1 MGYKVLMRHLVRVL
15 LLLPLLGLGAAP
27 AVAQWH
33 QFRGPQAGVAAD
45 SPALPETWSETENV
59 AWKTTIPGLGWS
71 SPVVWNDHVFVT
83 SAVSSG
89 EEAKA
94 LPGLYDPGDEQ
105 GKTRSTSVQQWTVF
119 DLDARTGRI
128 RWATELKSAVPPLL
142 RHIKNSFASETPTT
156 DGERVYVFFGSVGL
170 VAALD
175 FQGKVVWSKE
185 LGAFNGPQEFAPAAS
200 PVLHKGRLYVTNDNT
215 TKSYLAAF
223 DAKTGDLLWR
233 ADREETENWSTPF
246 IWENDRRT
254 EIVTSGR
261 GKVRSYDLDGKVL
274 WELTGMTGN
283 VVPTPFARHGMVYI
297 SSGYPGA
304 QVRPVY
310 AVKPGAHGDIS
321 LKPGETSNEYIAWFQ
336 PRLGTYQTS
345 ALVYGDYFYTL
356 LDRGLL
362 LCHDARSGKEVYG
375 RQRIAAEATGFTA
388 SPWAYNGK
396 IFLLGE
402 EGDTFVIRAG
412 PTFELLGKNTLNEMA
427 LASPAITADSLYIR
441 TQSRLFKIAKQV
453 PR

>member
-1 MGYKVLMRHLVRVL
+1 MRHLVRVL
-15 LLLPLLGLGAAP
+15 LLVPLLGVSLLGV
-27 AVAQWH
+27 AVPVAAQWP
-33 QFRGPQAGVAAD
+33 QFRGPQAGVTAD
-45 SPALPETWSETENV
+45 NPALPDTWSETENV

-71 SPVVWNDHVFVT
+71 SPIVWNDHVFVT
-83 SAVSSG
+83 ASVSTG
-89 EEAKA
+89 EEPKA

-105 GKTRSTSVQQWTVF
+105 GKTKSTSVQRWTVF
-119 DLDARTGRI
+119 DIDAVTGKI
-128 RWATELKSAVPPLL
+128 RWATEVKSGLPPLL

-156 DGERVYVFFGSVGL
+156 DGERVYVFFGSVGV

-175 FQGKVVWSKE
+175 FTGKIVWSKDM
-185 LGAFNGPQEFAPAAS
+185 GAFNGPQEFAPAAS
-200 PVLHKGRLYVTNDNT
+200 PVLHKGRLYIINDNT

-223 DAKTGDLLWR
+223 DAKTGAPVWR
-233 ADREETENWSTPF
+233 VDREETENWSTPF

-254 EIVTSGR
+254 EIITSGR
-261 GKVRSYDLDGKVL
+261 GKVRSYDLDGKPL

-283 VVPTPFARHGMVYI
+283 VVPTPFSRHGMVYI

-310 AVKPGAHGDIS
+310 AVKPGAYGDIS
-321 LKPGETSNEYIAWFQ
+321 LKPGETANEYVAWFQ

-345 ALVYGDYFYTL
+345 ALVYGEYFYTL

-362 LCHDARSGKEVYG
+362 LCHDAKTGKEIYG
-375 RQRIAAEATGFTA
+375 RQRIGAEATGFTA

-402 EGDTFVIRAG
+402 EGDTFVIKAG
-412 PTFELLGKNTLNEMA
+412 PTFEVLGRNALNEMS
-427 LASPAITADSLYIR
+427 LASPAIAGDSLFIR
-441 TQSRLFKIAKQV
+441 TQSKLYKITRQGA
-453 PR
+453 R